1 METIIPSDNRI
12 AIAEVDY
19 IIHHMNKKYLDKIPQ
34 KVKDCITILKEK
46 NVKINIDPN
55 IPLEKQ
61 ELNEFTLYFLMILN
75 LKYWCDDKK
84 RKDLLLILENNQKKY
99 NEKSKLIM
107 NKNKDLSLKENVI
120 VKETPTYLNEERE
133 NIRSY
138 NFEDKKDL
146 QDKPKAILEIKED
159 NFFIKLINKIKSF
172 FVMK

>member
-61 ELNEFTLYFLMILN
+61 DLNEFTLYFLMILN

-99 NEKSKLIM
+99 NEKSKSII
-107 NKNKDLSLKENVI
+107 NENKDLSLKENVI
-120 VKETPTYLNEERE
+120 VMRTPTCLNEERE
-133 NIRSY
+133 NIS
-138 NFEDKKDL
+138 FEDVKYL
-146 QDKPKAILEIKED
+146 QDKQEAILEIKED